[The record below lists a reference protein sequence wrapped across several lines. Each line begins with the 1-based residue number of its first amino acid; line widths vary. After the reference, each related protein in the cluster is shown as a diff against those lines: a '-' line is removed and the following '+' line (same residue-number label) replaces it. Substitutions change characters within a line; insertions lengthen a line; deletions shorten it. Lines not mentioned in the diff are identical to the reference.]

1 MQALRL
7 GKTRAVGTGR
17 GNAAGEWAEAC
28 SRRGWAVLAP
38 GLGLCRGANGEHLA
52 GICRAA
58 ILGKCPPNAP
68 DVLRKPGGTPAKPW
82 RGWRQDVSLPAEES
96 GQAGRQG
103 WSFEGKGR
111 RAEKQEWRVEDNQLL
126 AMCLSVAS
134 KGAAATRG
142 RKTGGG
148 RKIMRREEDLYG
160 NMLYFRERI
169 CINGFKTKK

>member
-1 MQALRL
+1 M
-7 GKTRAVGTGR
+7 
-17 GNAAGEWAEAC
+17 
-28 SRRGWAVLAP
+28 
-38 GLGLCRGANGEHLA
+38 
-52 GICRAA
+52 
-58 ILGKCPPNAP
+58 
-68 DVLRKPGGTPAKPW
+68 LRKPGGTPAKPW
-82 RGWRQDVSLPAEES
+82 RGWRQDVSLHAEES